1 MTVKRRILNCGWC
14 CLTALIL
21 CACRASSTTG
31 TNQGAGG
38 AASSTSNT
46 SAASGQP
53 DELDAE
59 IARLEREAEKDPDD
73 DVTRTFL
80 AQAYFLRGSAL
91 QQSGKLDEAMRDF
104 QNALRFDPAHE
115 EANIRLA
122 QITREKEPDPRADDG
137 KPVAIPATPGP
148 NSSRQ

>member
-1 MTVKRRILNCGWC
+1 MTL
-14 CLTALIL
+14 AL
-21 CACRASSTTG
+21 CACQAFNTAG

-38 AASSTSNT
+38 VASPTSNIG
-46 SAASGQP
+46 AASGQP
-53 DELDAE
+53 AELDDE

-73 DVTRTFL
+73 DVTRTSL
-80 AQAYFLRGSAL
+80 AQAYYLRGSAL
-91 QQSGKLDEAMRDF
+91 QQSGKLDEAMSDF

-148 NSSRQ
+148 NSNNK